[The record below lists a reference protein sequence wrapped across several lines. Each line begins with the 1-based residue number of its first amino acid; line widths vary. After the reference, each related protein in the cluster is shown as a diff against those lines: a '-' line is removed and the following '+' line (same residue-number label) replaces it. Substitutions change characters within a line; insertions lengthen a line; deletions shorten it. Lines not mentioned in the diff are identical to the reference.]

1 MPSGPALFYC
11 PAPALWQSDERSE
24 DPGRQFGRPA
34 GGPGFIERMLWR
46 EDEAGT
52 AREAEELSEAKLNEK
67 RYIKE
72 TGLETRIAR
81 IVEPVANDMGYALVR
96 VKVTAENGCTLQ
108 IMAEDRNGRFTID
121 DCERL
126 SKDLS
131 PILDV
136 EDPIDR
142 EYHLEVSSPGIDRPL
157 VRARDFAR
165 YVGHEARVEL
175 SDMIEG
181 RKRFRGTIKAA
192 DDESVTIHLPDAPK
206 DQDPDHRLPL
216 AMIAEAKLVMTDA
229 LINMARED
237 QEAHPIDDDEDIE
250 TVEVD
255 SLDDPETET
264 AGSANNDNSLH
275 SEETS

>member
-1 MPSGPALFYC
+1 MAF
-11 PAPALWQSDERSE
+11 
-24 DPGRQFGRPA
+24 
-34 GGPGFIERMLWR
+34 
-46 EDEAGT
+46 
-52 AREAEELSEAKLNEK
+52 ELDEK

-108 IMAEDRNGRFTID
+108 IMAEDAEGRFTID

-131 PILDV
+131 PVLDV

-157 VRARDFAR
+157 VRARDFKR

-175 SDMIEG
+175 TDLLDG
-181 RKRFRGTIKAA
+181 RKRFRGIIKAA
-192 DDESVTIHLPDAPK
+192 DDESVTITLPDAPK
-206 DQDPDHRLPL
+206 DQDPDHKLPL
-216 AMIAEAKLVMTDA
+216 AMIAEAKLIMTDA
-229 LINMARED
+229 LINMAQVD
-237 QEAHPIDDDEDIE
+237 QEEHPIDEGEDVE
-250 TVEVD
+250 TVEIAED
-255 SLDDPETET
+255 
-264 AGSANNDNSLH
+264 DNSQ
-275 SEETS
+275 EIN

>member
-1 MPSGPALFYC
+1 M
-11 PAPALWQSDERSE
+11 
-24 DPGRQFGRPA
+24 
-34 GGPGFIERMLWR
+34 GF
-46 EDEAGT
+46 D
-52 AREAEELSEAKLNEK
+52 LNEK

-72 TGLETRIAR
+72 TGLEARIAA

-108 IMAEDRNGRFTID
+108 IMAEDENARFTID

-165 YVGHEARVEL
+165 FIGHEARIEL
-175 SDMIEG
+175 ADMIEG
-181 RKRFRGTIKAA
+181 RKRFRGLIKAA
-192 DDESVTIHLPDAPK
+192 DEQSVTITLPDAPK

-216 AMIAEAKLVMTDA
+216 DMIAEAKLIMTDA
-229 LINMARED
+229 LINMARLD
-237 QEAHPIDDDEDIE
+237 QEEHPIDEGEAVE
-250 TVEVD
+250 TVEID
-255 SLDDPETET
+255 
-264 AGSANNDNSLH
+264 
-275 SEETS
+275 SEEIN